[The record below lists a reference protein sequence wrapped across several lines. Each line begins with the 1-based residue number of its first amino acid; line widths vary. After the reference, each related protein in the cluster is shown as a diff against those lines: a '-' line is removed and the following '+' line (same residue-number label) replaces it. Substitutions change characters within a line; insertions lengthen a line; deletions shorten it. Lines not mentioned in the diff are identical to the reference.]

1 MVRKYDLNKLTNLLE
16 EIQKEGIKINR
27 NDELSKVLT
36 DIKGLRTAIYLQT
49 CSGLGYLVDGTFYK
63 SEEDLMS
70 IMEDVPEGASGDILD
85 ELATKFSNI
94 QTFISTDYLLEW
106 LGRIIDE
113 NFK

>member
-1 MVRKYDLNKLTNLLE
+1 MIRRYNLDKLTNLLE
-16 EIQKEGIKINR
+16 GIQKEGIKINR

-63 SEEDLMS
+63 SEEDMINML
-70 IMEDVPEGASGDILD
+70 EGFDGDID
-85 ELATKFSNI
+85 DLATKFDNV

>member
-1 MVRKYDLNKLTNLLE
+1 MIRRHDLDKLTNLLE
-16 EIQKEGIKINR
+16 GIQKEGIKINHD
-27 NDELSKVLT
+27 DELSKVLT

-63 SEEDLMS
+63 SEEDMINIL
-70 IMEDVPEGASGDILD
+70 EGFDGDID
-85 ELATKFSNI
+85 DLATKFGSV